1 MVSYICTITQLYCQ
15 KLSISTLLNFSLM
28 KASVRNIRISPKKLN
43 VIAYIVRNM
52 TAQDALD
59 TLRFMPK
66 KGATIIYDVIKSAV
80 HNAEHNDNQA
90 VEGLKIASISVS
102 QGLVHRRINPISRGR
117 AHRILK
123 RTSHVDLTL
132 SA

>member
-1 MVSYICTITQLYCQ
+1 
-15 KLSISTLLNFSLM
+15 M

-66 KGATIIYDVIKSAV
+66 KGATIIYDVIKSAI

>member
-1 MVSYICTITQLYCQ
+1 
-15 KLSISTLLNFSLM
+15 M

-52 TAQDALD
+52 TAKEALD

-80 HNAEHNDNQA
+80 HNAEHNDNQ
-90 VEGLKIASISVS
+90 KI
-102 QGLVHRRINPISRGR
+102 
-117 AHRILK
+117 
-123 RTSHVDLTL
+123 D
-132 SA
+132 

>member
-1 MVSYICTITQLYCQ
+1 
-15 KLSISTLLNFSLM
+15 M

-43 VIAYIVRNM
+43 VIAYIVRDMN
-52 TAQDALD
+52 AKEALD
-59 TLRFMPK
+59 ALRFMPK
-66 KGATIIYDVIKSAV
+66 KGATIIYDVLKSAV
-80 HNAEHNDNQA
+80 ANASHNDSQDLA
-90 VEGLKIASISVS
+90 TLKIASIFVT
-102 QGLVHRRINPISRGR
+102 QGLVMKRINPISRGR

>member
-1 MVSYICTITQLYCQ
+1 
-15 KLSISTLLNFSLM
+15 M

-43 VIAYIVRNM
+43 VIAYIVRGM
-52 TAQDALD
+52 SAKTALD

-66 KGATIIYDVIKSAV
+66 KGASIIHDVIKSAV
-80 HNAEHNDNQA
+80 SNATHNDSQK
-90 VEGLKIASISVS
+90 VEDLKIASISVT
-102 QGLVHRRINPISRGR
+102 QGLVYRRINPISRGR

-123 RTSHVDLTL
+123 RTSHVDISL

>member
-1 MVSYICTITQLYCQ
+1 
-15 KLSISTLLNFSLM
+15 M

-43 VIAYIVRNM
+43 VISYIVRGM
-52 TAQDALD
+52 SAKKGLD

-66 KGATIIYDVIKSAV
+66 KGARIVYDVLSSAVSNAV
-80 HNAEHNDNQA
+80 HNDSQKLED
-90 VEGLKIASISVS
+90 LKIASISVT
-102 QGLVHRRINPISRGR
+102 QGLMFKRINPISRGR

-123 RTSHVDLTL
+123 RTSHVDVTL

>member
-1 MVSYICTITQLYCQ
+1 
-15 KLSISTLLNFSLM
+15 M

-43 VIAYIVRNM
+43 VIAFIVRNM
-52 TAQDALD
+52 KAKDALD
-59 TLRFMPK
+59 TLRFMQK
-66 KGATIIYDVIKSAV
+66 KGANIIYDVVKSAV
-80 HNAEHNDNQA
+80 HNAEHNDNQKI
-90 VEGLKIASISVS
+90 EDLKIATISVS

>member
-1 MVSYICTITQLYCQ
+1 
-15 KLSISTLLNFSLM
+15 M

-43 VIAYIVRNM
+43 VIAFIVRNM
-52 TAQDALD
+52 KAKDALD
-59 TLRFMPK
+59 TLRFMQK
-66 KGATIIYDVIKSAV
+66 KGANIIYDVIKSAV
-80 HNAEHNDNQA
+80 HNAEHNDNQ
-90 VEGLKIASISVS
+90 KIEDLTVATISVS

>member
-1 MVSYICTITQLYCQ
+1 
-15 KLSISTLLNFSLM
+15 M

-52 TAQDALD
+52 TAKEALD

-66 KGATIIYDVIKSAV
+66 KGAIIIHDVIKSAV
-80 HNAEHNDNQA
+80 HNAEHNDNQN
-90 VEGLKIASISVS
+90 VEGLKIASICVT

>member
-1 MVSYICTITQLYCQ
+1 
-15 KLSISTLLNFSLM
+15 M

-52 TAQDALD
+52 KAQEALD

-66 KGATIIYDVIKSAV
+66 KGAQIVYDVLKSAV
-80 HNAEHNDNQA
+80 ANATHNDSQK
-90 VEGLKIASISVS
+90 VEDLRIASISVT
-102 QGLVHRRINPISRGR
+102 QGLVMKRINPISRGR

-123 RTSHVDLTL
+123 RTSHVDITL

>member
-1 MVSYICTITQLYCQ
+1 
-15 KLSISTLLNFSLM
+15 M

-52 TAQDALD
+52 TAKDALD

-66 KGATIIYDVIKSAV
+66 KGANIIHDVLKSAV
-80 HNAEHNDNQA
+80 ANASHNDSQDTA
-90 VEGLKIASISVS
+90 GLKIASISVT
-102 QGLVHRRINPISRGR
+102 QGLVMKRINPVSRGR
-117 AHRILK
+117 SHRILK
-123 RTSHVDLTL
+123 RTSNVDLTL

>member
-1 MVSYICTITQLYCQ
+1 
-15 KLSISTLLNFSLM
+15 M

-43 VIAYIVRNM
+43 VIAYIVRGM
-52 TAQDALD
+52 SAKDGLD

-66 KGATIIYDVIKSAV
+66 KGARIVYDVLSSAV
-80 HNAEHNDNQA
+80 SNATHNDSQKL
-90 VEGLKIASISVS
+90 EDLKIASISVT
-102 QGLVHRRINPISRGR
+102 QGLMFKRINPISRGR

-123 RTSHVDLTL
+123 RTSHVDITL

>member
-1 MVSYICTITQLYCQ
+1 
-15 KLSISTLLNFSLM
+15 M

-43 VIAYIVRNM
+43 VIAYIVRDM
-52 TAQDALD
+52 SAKQALD

-66 KGATIIYDVIKSAV
+66 KGANIIHDVLKSAV
-80 HNAEHNDNQA
+80 ANAAHNDSQDLA
-90 VEGLKIASISVS
+90 TLKIASISVT
-102 QGLVHRRINPISRGR
+102 QGLVMKRINPISRGR

-123 RTSHVDLTL
+123 RTSNVDLTL